1 MNIAVRQTNTL
12 AIVSLVSGLLGWSF
26 VPIIGSLVAIVTGH
40 LARSEIR
47 RQPDRYEGD
56 GLALVGLVTGY
67 LAIGLGVLAGLAF
80 LLFFGG
86 MAWIAAMSN

>member
-1 MNIAVRQTNTL
+1 MNVPARQTNVL

-47 RQPDRYEGD
+47 RQPERYEGD
-56 GLALVGLVTGY
+56 GLALVGLILGY
-67 LAIGLGVLAGLAF
+67 LAIGLGVLAILAF

-86 MAWIAAMSN
+86 MAWLAAMSH